1 MNDGMNGTPAAGLLA
16 TRIWQEEA
24 EPDNPFAARSARC
37 HGYDVYGAMLGRA
50 SWSDMLLL
58 LFTGERPAPWQSRLL
73 NDLAVALANPGP
85 REPSVHAAMCGG
97 VGGSPAAASLM
108 AALAVAAGRVDGAR
122 DVFLAMQ
129 AWQQAAPE
137 FSTLPQALEVVTQR
151 DLEVWPEA
159 SHLPG
164 FDPNTRRAPHPVVAT
179 LEHLAGLGGPALTYL
194 RDQRHA
200 LENTSG
206 NGLAFAGVAAAAY
219 TDLGLTPEHGEALH
233 LLLRLPGAA
242 AHAIEQRAHGY
253 KKFPFG
259 EVSLENDPLHPE
271 THA

>member
-1 MNDGMNGTPAAGLLA
+1 MSGTQQTTVLA
-16 TRIWQEEA
+16 TRIWQEDA
-24 EPDNPFAARSARC
+24 EPDNPFAAQRARC

-58 LFTGERPAPWQSRLL
+58 LFTGERPAAWQSSLL

-97 VGGSPAAASLM
+97 VGGSPAAACLM

-129 AWQQAAPE
+129 AWQQAAPD
-137 FSTLPQALEVVTQR
+137 SADLSHALRTANQR
-151 DLEVWPEA
+151 GLEVWPEA

-164 FDPNTRRAPHPVVAT
+164 FDPNTRHAPRPVVTT
-179 LEHLAGLGGPALTYL
+179 LEHLAKLGGTALVQL
-194 RDQRHA
+194 RDQRTQ
-200 LENTSG
+200 LEAESG
-206 NGLAFAGVAAAAY
+206 NGLAFSGVAAAAY
-219 TDLGLTPEHGEALH
+219 VDLGLQPEQGEALH

-242 AHAIEQRAHGY
+242 AHALEQRAHGY

-259 EVSLENDPLHPE
+259 EVVLEDDPLCPE
-271 THA
+271 VHA